1 MRCTKGVILTEQ
13 LELLERP
20 PELTRAA
27 ARRKALA
34 AAEARAK
41 LGVSRA
47 AAAVEFDMPGW
58 IERAVDALRRAASV
72 QVGVFTIEQMRAV
85 LEPELP
91 TVHEL
96 RAWGRV
102 TQLASDWGYIEA
114 APRVFIPAAS
124 SNACP
129 KPAWRKG
136 PNA

>member
-1 MRCTKGVILTEQ
+1 MTEQ
-13 LELLERP
+13 MELLERP

-41 LGVSRA
+41 LGMSRA
-47 AAAVEFDMPGW
+47 TAAVEFDMPGW

-102 TQLASDWGYIEA
+102 TQLASDRGYIEA